1 MSDTIEQMRK
11 GLNALI
17 SEAYMKLQA
26 EKAGQEQILVSA
38 LEGLSQESAV
48 RGAYAD
54 GRSDERMRCLA
65 LIDDHLRT
73 LNDRGINALA
83 LEALRSAVEGL

>member
-1 MSDTIEQMRK
+1 VSDTIEQMRK

-17 SEAYMKLQA
+17 SEAYAKLQA
-26 EKAGQEQILVSA
+26 ERAGQEAILINA
-38 LEGLSQESAV
+38 LDGLSQESAV

-65 LIDDHLRT
+65 MIDDHLRT

-83 LEALRSAVEGL
+83 LEALRSTVEGL

>member
-11 GLNALI
+11 RLNAVI
-17 SEAYMKLQA
+17 ADAAEQLQL
-26 EKAGQEQILVSA
+26 EKVGQERILVSA
-38 LEGLSQESAV
+38 LESISQDSAV

-54 GRSDERMRCLA
+54 GRSEERMRCLA
-65 LIDDHLRT
+65 LIDNHLRV
-73 LNDRGINALA
+73 LSRSGINALA

>member
-54 GRSDERMRCLA
+54 GRTDERMRCLA

>member
-11 GLNALI
+11 RLNAVI
-17 SEAYMKLQA
+17 ADASQQLQA
-26 EKAGQEQILVSA
+26 EKAGQEAILINA
-38 LEGLSQESAV
+38 LDGLSQESAV

-54 GRSDERMRCLA
+54 GRTDERMRCLA
-65 LIDDHLRT
+65 MIDDHLRT
-73 LNDRGINALA
+73 LNDKGINSLA

>member
-11 GLNALI
+11 RLNAVI
-17 SEAYMKLQA
+17 ADASQQLQA
-26 EKAGQEQILVSA
+26 EKAGQEAILINA
-38 LEGLSQESAV
+38 LDGLSQESAV

-54 GRSDERMRCLA
+54 GRTDERMRCLA
-65 LIDDHLRT
+65 MIDYHLRT
-73 LNDRGINALA
+73 LNDKGINSLA

>member
-17 SEAYMKLQA
+17 SEAYAKLQA
-26 EKAGQEQILVSA
+26 ERAGQEAILINA
-38 LEGLSQESAV
+38 LDGLSQESAV

-65 LIDDHLRT
+65 MIDDHLRT

-83 LEALRSAVEGL
+83 LEALRSTVEGL

>member
-26 EKAGQEQILVSA
+26 EKAGQEAILVSA

-54 GRSDERMRCLA
+54 GRTDERMRCLA

-73 LNDRGINALA
+73 LNRTGINALA
-83 LEALRSAVEGL
+83 LDALRSAVEGL

>member
-17 SEAYMKLQA
+17 SEAYAKLQA
-26 EKAGQEQILVSA
+26 EKAGQEAILINA
-38 LEGLSQESAV
+38 LDGLSQDSAV

-65 LIDDHLRT
+65 MIDDHLHT
-73 LNDRGINALA
+73 LDDRGINALA
-83 LEALRSAVEGL
+83 LEALRSTVAGL

>member
-11 GLNALI
+11 RLNAVI
-17 SEAYMKLQA
+17 ADASQQLQA
-26 EKAGQEQILVSA
+26 EKAGQEAILINA
-38 LEGLSQESAV
+38 LDGLSQESAV

-54 GRSDERMRCLA
+54 GRTDERMRCLA
-65 LIDDHLRT
+65 MIDDHLRT
-73 LNDRGINALA
+73 LNDKGINALA

>member
-17 SEAYMKLQA
+17 SEAYAKLQA
-26 EKAGQEQILVSA
+26 EKAGQEAILINA
-38 LEGLSQESAV
+38 LDGLSQESAV

-65 LIDDHLRT
+65 MIDDHVRT

-83 LEALRSAVEGL
+83 LEALRSTVEGL